1 MIEKEPGIRHS
12 TFDRTD
18 AEVTVTRSGEGSE
31 PAVLVEEM
39 ELGVDV
45 GEAGTSRVA
54 VVLTLS
60 RPERLNAIDWEMLR
74 QLDTVIEGLAQ
85 RSDLCCLLVTGAGR
99 AFSAGGDLDSYVELQ
114 RDPVAF
120 PRFVADIHRVF
131 GRLRDLPVPVVA
143 LVNGVTA
150 AGGLELVL
158 NCDFALIARSARI
171 ADGHLNF
178 GQMGGGGVLTLLP
191 RVVGLQR
198 ASELIFS
205 GRFLSAD
212 EAVEWGLAIRSVDD
226 AELVENG
233 VAFARQVALKSPL
246 SVANAKAVLQGLWA
260 ANGDLTSGLR
270 FERER
275 NAYYCLTSRDAP
287 EGLQAFR
294 ENRPPRFLGR

>member
-1 MIEKEPGIRHS
+1 
-12 TFDRTD
+12 
-18 AEVTVTRSGEGSE
+18 
-31 PAVLVEEM
+31 VLF
-39 ELGVDV
+39 
-45 GEAGTSRVA
+45 
-54 VVLTLS
+54 
-60 RPERLNAIDWEMLR
+60 
-74 QLDTVIEGLAQ
+74 
-85 RSDLCCLLVTGAGR
+85 TGAGR
-99 AFSAGGDLDSYVELQ
+99 AFSAGGDLESYVELQ

-158 NCDFALIARSARI
+158 NCDFALVARSARI
-171 ADGHLNF
+171 GDGHLNF

-191 RVVGLQR
+191 RVVGLAR

-212 EAVEWGLAIRSVDD
+212 EAVEWGLAIRSVED
-226 AELVENG
+226 AELRESG
-233 VAFARQVALKSPL
+233 LAFARQVALKSPL
-246 SVANAKAVLQGLWA
+246 AVANAKAVLQGLWA

-275 NAYYCLTSRDAP
+275 NAYYCLTSEDAP

-294 ENRPPRFLGR
+294 QKRPPRFRGR

>member
-1 MIEKEPGIRHS
+1 MTWAGP
-12 TFDRTD
+12 T
-18 AEVTVTRSGEGSE
+18 EVTVTSSGERSG
-31 PAVLVEEM
+31 PAVLVEEI
-39 ELGVDV
+39 ELGVDG
-45 GEAGTSRVA
+45 GEPGTSRIT

-60 RPERLNAIDWEMLR
+60 RPDRLNAIDWEMLR
-74 QLDTVIEGLAQ
+74 QLDAVIDGLAQ
-85 RSDLCCLLVTGAGR
+85 RSELCCVLVTGAGR
-99 AFSAGGDLDSYVELQ
+99 AFSAGGDLESYIELQ

-131 GRLRDLPVPVVA
+131 GALRDLPVPVVA

-150 AGGLELVL
+150 AGGLELLL
-158 NCDFALIARSARI
+158 NCDVTLVARGARI

-212 EAVEWGLAIRSVDD
+212 EAVEWGLAVRSVEDS
-226 AELVENG
+226 ELREAG
-233 VAFARQVALKSPL
+233 LAFARQVASKSPL
-246 SVANAKAVLQGLWA
+246 AVANAKSVLQGLWA
-260 ANGDLTSGLR
+260 ANGDVTSGLR

-275 NAYYCLTSRDAP
+275 NAYYCLTSEDAP
-287 EGLQAFR
+287 EGLQAFSQK
-294 ENRPPRFLGR
+294 RPPHFLGR

>member
-1 MIEKEPGIRHS
+1 
-12 TFDRTD
+12 
-18 AEVTVTRSGEGSE
+18 
-31 PAVLVEEM
+31 
-39 ELGVDV
+39 
-45 GEAGTSRVA
+45 
-54 VVLTLS
+54 VVTLS
-60 RPERLNAIDWEMLR
+60 RPDRLNAIDWEMLR
-74 QLDTVIEGLAQ
+74 ELDAVIEDLAQ
-85 RSDLCCLLVTGAGR
+85 RSDLCCVLLTGAGR
-99 AFSAGGDLDSYVELQ
+99 AFSAGGDLESYVELQ

-150 AGGLELVL
+150 AGGLELLL
-158 NCDFALIARSARI
+158 NCDLALVARSARI

-205 GRFLSAD
+205 GRFLSAE
-212 EAVEWGLAIRSVDD
+212 EAVEWGLAIRSVEDP
-226 AELVENG
+226 ELRETG
-233 VAFARQVALKSPL
+233 LAFARQVALKSPL
-246 SVANAKAVLQGLWA
+246 AVANAKAVLQGLWA

-275 NAYYCLTSRDAP
+275 NAYYCLTSEDAP

-294 ENRPPRFLGR
+294 EKRQPRFHGR

>member
-1 MIEKEPGIRHS
+1 M
-12 TFDRTD
+12 
-18 AEVTVTRSGEGSE
+18 TRSGERGE
-31 PAVLVEEM
+31 PAVQVEEIQ
-39 ELGVDV
+39 LGDEG
-45 GEAGTSRVA
+45 GEPGTSRVA

-60 RPERLNAIDWEMLR
+60 RPDRLNAIDWEMVR
-74 QLDTVIEGLAQ
+74 ELDVAIDDLSHQ
-85 RSDLCCLLVTGAGR
+85 SDLCCVLFTGAGR
-99 AFSAGGDLDSYVELQ
+99 AFSAGGDLESYVELQ

-131 GRLRDLPVPVVA
+131 GRLRELPVPVVA

-158 NCDFALIARSARI
+158 NCDFALVARSARI

-191 RVVGLQR
+191 RVVGLAR

-205 GRFLSAD
+205 GRFLSAE
-212 EAVEWGLAIRSVDD
+212 EAVEWGLAIRSVED
-226 AELVENG
+226 AELRESG
-233 VAFARQVALKSPL
+233 LAFARQVALKSPL
-246 SVANAKAVLQGLWA
+246 AVANAKAVLQGLWA

-275 NAYYCLTSRDAP
+275 NAYYCLTSEDAP

-294 ENRPPRFLGR
+294 QKRPPRFHGR

>member
-1 MIEKEPGIRHS
+1 VNAPPDVAAPGEPG
-12 TFDRTD
+12 
-18 AEVTVTRSGEGSE
+18 
-31 PAVLVEEM
+31 VLVAET
-39 ELGVDV
+39 ELGEAG
-45 GEAGTSRVA
+45 GEEGTSRVS
-54 VVLTLS
+54 VEITLS
-60 RPERLNAIDWEMLR
+60 RPDRLNAIDWEMLR
-74 QLDTVIEGLAQ
+74 ELDTVLDDLSHQ
-85 RSDLCCLLVTGAGR
+85 SDLCCVLLTGAGR

-158 NCDFALIARSARI
+158 NCDFALVARSARI

-198 ASELIFS
+198 ASELIYS

-212 EAVEWGLAIRSVDD
+212 EAVEWGLAIRCVED
-226 AELVENG
+226 AELRENG
-233 VAFARQVALKSPL
+233 LAFARQVALKSPL

-260 ANGDLTSGLR
+260 ANADLTSGLR

-275 NAYYCLTSRDAP
+275 NAYYCLTSEDAP

-294 ENRPPRFLGR
+294 EKRQPRFLGR